1 MQLTLIT
8 GLDIAFRLA
17 AVGQLVLVC
26 VLYLRRPWSGPKLS
40 LLAVAIATASYL
52 LLTAPIPDAQY
63 GVARNIFLTLTDALA
78 YSIWFAAMYLLVE
91 GFRPSRWPLIMK
103 VALGVFALWYLY
115 FFGVRQG
122 RGWFHD
128 VNHLL
133 SVVILAHVILVA
145 VRGWTDDLLD
155 GRRKSRIV
163 IALLASGYG
172 LMLAAVEFFGPV
184 LRHQSWYGLL
194 NSAALFLAIPLLM
207 RFLLQD
213 ETQGALQKK
222 SVIPQGGESPTPR
235 SEEAGGLAKKL
246 GAFIEQ
252 GGYRQTGLTI
262 GGLAKQLDVPE
273 YRLRRLINTELDFDN
288 FSSFLNHYRIAEAC
302 RQLVNPAFDK
312 TSILTLALDLGYG
325 SIGPFNRAF
334 RTETGLSPTEYRRR
348 FQNRR

>member
-1 MQLTLIT
+1 MHFTLISA
-8 GLDIAFRLA
+8 LDIAFRLA

-40 LLAVAIATASYL
+40 LLAVAIATAGYL
-52 LLTAPIPDAQY
+52 LLTAPIPDAHY
-63 GVARNIFLTLTDALA
+63 GVMRNIFLTLTDALA

-91 GFRPSRWPLIMK
+91 GFRPSRWPLSVK
-103 VALGVFALWYLY
+103 VALGVFSLWYLY
-115 FFGVRQG
+115 SFGVRQG
-122 RGWFHD
+122 QGWFHD

-133 SVVILAHVILVA
+133 SVVVLTHVIWVA
-145 VRGWTDDLLD
+145 ARGWTDDLLD

-172 LMLAAVEFFGPV
+172 LMLAAVELFGPV

-194 NSAALFLAIPLLM
+194 NSAALLLAIPLLM

-222 SVIPQGGESPTPR
+222 SGIPQGGKSPAPLA
-235 SEEAGGLAKKL
+235 EAEGLAEKL
-246 GAFIEQ
+246 SAFIEQ

-262 GGLAKQLDVPE
+262 GTLAGHLGCAE

-288 FSSFLNHYRIAEAC
+288 FSGFLNHYRIAEAC
-302 RQLVNPAFDK
+302 RQLADPVFDK

-334 RTETGLSPTEYRRR
+334 RNETGLNPTEYRRR

>member
-1 MQLTLIT
+1 MHFTLISA
-8 GLDIAFRLA
+8 LDIAFRLA
-17 AVGQLVLVC
+17 AVGQLLLVC

-40 LLAVAIATASYL
+40 LLAVAIATGSYL
-52 LLTAPIPDAQY
+52 LLTAPIPDAHY
-63 GVARNIFLTLTDALA
+63 GVARNVLLTLTDALA
-78 YSIWFAAMYLLVE
+78 YSVWFAAMYLLVE
-91 GFRPSRWPLIMK
+91 GFRPSRWPLVVK

-128 VNHLL
+128 FNHLL
-133 SVVILAHVILVA
+133 SVVVLAHVILVA
-145 VRGWTDDLLD
+145 VRGWNDDLLD

-172 LMLAAVEFFGPV
+172 LMLAAVELFGPV

-222 SVIPQGGESPTPR
+222 SGTPQGEKRPTPLP
-235 SEEAGGLAKKL
+235 EAESLAEKL
-246 GAFIEQ
+246 SAFLEQ
-252 GGYRQTGLTI
+252 DGYRQTGLTI
-262 GGLAKQLDVPE
+262 GIVAKHLGCAE
-273 YRLRRLINTELDFDN
+273 YRLRRLINTELGFDN
-288 FSSFLNHYRIAEAC
+288 FSGFLNHYRTAEAC
-302 RQLVNPAFDK
+302 RQLADPAFDRI
-312 TSILTLALDLGYG
+312 SILTLALDLGYG

-334 RTETGLSPTEYRRR
+334 RAETGLSPTEYRRR

>member
-26 VLYLRRPWSGPKLS
+26 VLYLRSPWSGPKLS
-40 LLAVAIATASYL
+40 LLAVAIATAGYL
-52 LLTAPIPDAQY
+52 LLTAPIPDAHY
-63 GVARNIFLTLTDALA
+63 GVMRNIFLTLTDALA

-91 GFRPSRWPLIMK
+91 GFRPSRWPLIVK
-103 VALGVFALWYLY
+103 VALGVFAVWYLY
-115 FFGVRQG
+115 FFGVLQG

-128 VNHLL
+128 FNHLL
-133 SVVILAHVILVA
+133 CVVILVHVILVA
-145 VRGWTDDLLD
+145 VRGWNDDLLD

-172 LMLAAVEFFGPV
+172 LMLAAVELLGPV

-194 NSAALFLAIPLLM
+194 NSAALLLAIPLLM

-213 ETQGALQKK
+213 ETQGALHKK
-222 SVIPQGGESPTPR
+222 AELSQGGKSLAPP
-235 SEEAGGLAKKL
+235 SEEAGGLAQRL
-246 GAFIEQ
+246 TAFIEQ

-262 GGLAKQLDVPE
+262 GVLAKQLDCAE

-288 FSSFLNHYRIAEAC
+288 FSGFLNHYRLAEA
-302 RQLVNPAFDK
+302 RKQLADPVFDK
-312 TSILTLALDLGYG
+312 TPVLTLALDLGYG

-334 RTETGLSPTEYRRR
+334 RAETGLSPTEYRSR

>member
-1 MQLTLIT
+1 MQFTLIT

-40 LLAVAIATASYL
+40 LLAVAVATASYL
-52 LLTAPIPDAQY
+52 LLTAPIPDAYY
-63 GVARNIFLTLTDALA
+63 GVARNVFLTLTDALA

-91 GFRPSRWPLIMK
+91 GFRPSRWPLLVK
-103 VALGVFALWYLY
+103 VALGVFSLWYLY
-115 FFGVRQG
+115 FFGVLQG

-128 VNHLL
+128 FNHLL
-133 SVVILAHVILVA
+133 CVVILAHVILVA
-145 VRGWTDDLLD
+145 ARGWSDDLLD
-155 GRRKSRIV
+155 GRRKSRII

-172 LMLAAVEFFGPV
+172 LMLAAVELFGPV

-194 NSAALFLAIPLLM
+194 NSVALLLAIPLLM
-207 RFLLQD
+207 RFLLQK

-222 SVIPQGGESPTPR
+222 AEIPQSGKSPAPLP
-235 SEEAGGLAKKL
+235 EAGGLAQKL
-246 GAFIEQ
+246 SAFIEQ

-262 GGLAKQLDVPE
+262 GVLAKQLDFAE
-273 YRLRRLINTELDFDN
+273 YRLRRLINTELGFDN
-288 FSSFLNHYRIAEAC
+288 FSGFLNHYRIAEAC
-302 RQLVNPAFDK
+302 RQLADPAFDK
-312 TSILTLALDLGYG
+312 TSILTLALELGYG

-334 RTETGLSPTEYRRR
+334 RAETGFSPTEYRRR